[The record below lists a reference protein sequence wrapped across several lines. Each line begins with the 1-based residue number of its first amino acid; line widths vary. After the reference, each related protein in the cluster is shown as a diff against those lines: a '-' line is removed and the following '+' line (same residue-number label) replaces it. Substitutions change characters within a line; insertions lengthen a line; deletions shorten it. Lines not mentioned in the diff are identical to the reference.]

1 MQTVSLPELLNVGF
15 LMLLLTVRQ
24 PLVQKQAELDCIR
37 LSKFLWLIAIF
48 LARLIVLNRR

>member
-15 LMLLLTVRQ
+15 PMLLLTVRQ
-24 PLVQKQAELDCIR
+24 PLVQKQAELDYIR

>member
-15 LMLLLTVRQ
+15 PMLLLTVRQ

>member
-15 LMLLLTVRQ
+15 PMLLLTVQQ